1 MSKQKL
7 KIQSRVDWL
16 QFLDD
21 ISKINNSAIVSVS
34 ESGTLTSLVSSPDN
48 NLILYGELTG
58 VKSTINTTL
67 NIPDI
72 GKLKRVVDGINTE
85 SVEFTLNNNNIE
97 YSGSHVKFKYHLF
110 DDGYLS
116 KPNINLTKIQELQ
129 CDIEF
134 KLTQQILKA
143 IIKASSFVTDTNKV
157 YIFTENGELKAE
169 LTDRSKHNTDMY
181 ALTLGPVDFNLEP
194 VILNLDNIKLVSN
207 IGDVV
212 DFSINTSYSVNIVD
226 ICKSSI
232 KLKYIIASLTQ

>member
-58 VKSTINTTL
+58 VESTINTTL

-97 YSGSHVKFKYHLF
+97 YSGNSVKFKYHLF

-207 IGDVV
+207 VGDVV
-212 DFSINTSYSVNIVD
+212 NFSINTTYSVNIVD